1 MIIVPISTYNVVY
14 GTGMQATT
22 TLSALVALLSFAFL
36 AAIIVGAI

>member
-1 MIIVPISTYNVVY
+1 
-14 GTGMQATT
+14 MQATT